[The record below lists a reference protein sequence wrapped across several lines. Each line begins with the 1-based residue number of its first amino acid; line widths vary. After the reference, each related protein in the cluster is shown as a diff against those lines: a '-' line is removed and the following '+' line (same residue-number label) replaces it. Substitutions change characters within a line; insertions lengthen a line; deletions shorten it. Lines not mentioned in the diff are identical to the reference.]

1 MRACLANAVVV
12 TLTGLVGCGSQG
24 ATGSETATVPPR
36 VAAVAARLPRAP
48 GEFAPSL
55 VTIDRRKVAHDPTDV
70 SDGNM
75 LSDVDTCATCHP
87 DAAAQWA
94 TSAHSFASFGNPIY
108 RVNVELARRD
118 LGKPASQHC
127 GGCHD
132 MPLMVDGLMTAAS
145 DVPAA
150 DLRAHS
156 GVTCRLCHGIEATA
170 KDGNGSYMWSRAPIE
185 APAMGDAASI
195 ARHKAQ
201 TSVAKLGTELCV
213 GCHRGFL
220 SADMG
225 MPVHLSGLDEPGAW
239 RNSAWTGNG
248 MARVDKVDKKTC
260 IDCHMEREPA
270 SSNEAGSKAGTI
282 ASHRFLGGHTWM
294 AAMRGDAEHLRRL
307 QAKLEGAASIDIA
320 GARVTEPGEPGEAA
334 EPGQAHWV
342 LPADGAEVIPGSRIA
357 LDVVI
362 RNLLVGHRFPGGVLD
377 IQDTWVEVEV
387 ADAQGKRLAAS
398 GLAHERDAHDQDTHV
413 LRTLVVDE
421 RGEVLEEHQMASF
434 RTQIA
439 TQTLAAREAQAI
451 RYAFDVPRTLTA
463 AQLPLTVMARLRH
476 RSRTLQ
482 MQNAVCE
489 AAKTPTGRAFLA
501 GAKGAREVVLDP
513 CRPQPITLI
522 AETRVELGRGA
533 QLGTAQCP
541 DAETE
546 RSPEDRAKPEAP
558 DERSE
563 GSAERDE
570 RGGRMKYGL
579 LARAASLGAPMAR
592 CTRPAWERMY
602 EHGMALVATV
612 SERLDEARTV
622 LEAALAA
629 APTDDKR
636 ARAMI
641 LVQLAQVASKQG
653 RASDGL
659 ALIAEARPLLSS
671 SGPAVLDAVAADAL
685 SRVWQWQA
693 AVGPARACTERAPG
707 NSGAWIA
714 LARALGSIGDNPGA
728 LAAATRGLE
737 LAPRDPDLLRSQ
749 ALALAALHRSEAD
762 AALAAYD
769 RFRSP
774 DNSAEL
780 RIHCASDS
788 SRCAREREQAHTHLL
803 HLRRSRSSR
812 ASGSG

>member
-1 MRACLANAVVV
+1 MRHVLATATVIGFV
-12 TLTGLVGCGSQG
+12 LVLGGCGSQG
-24 ATGSETATVPPR
+24 VAGSEGSPVPPR
-36 VAAVAARLPRAP
+36 AVATLAARLPRVP
-48 GEFAPSL
+48 GEHGPSL
-55 VTIDRRKVAHDPTDV
+55 VTIDRKVPHAAGDV
-70 SDGNM
+70 SDGDM
-75 LSDVDTCATCHP
+75 LSDVDSCATCHP
-87 DAAAQWA
+87 DAAAQWS
-94 TSAHSFASFGNPIY
+94 TSAHSFASFGNPLY
-108 RVNVELARRD
+108 RVNVELARHD

-156 GVTCRLCHGIEATA
+156 GVTCRLCHGIESTT
-170 KDGNGSYMWSRAPIE
+170 KDGNGSYVWSRTPID
-185 APAMGDAASI
+185 APAVDDPASI

-201 TSVAKLGTELCV
+201 TTVAQLGPELCV

-270 SSNEAGSKAGTI
+270 SSAEYGAKAGTL

-294 AAMRGDAEHLRRL
+294 ASMRGDTEHLRRL
-307 QAKLEGAASIDIA
+307 QAKLQGAASIDVA
-320 GARVTEPGEPGEAA
+320 GARVVGAGGTGGPSGG
-334 EPGQAHWV
+334 HWV

-377 IQDTWVEVEV
+377 IQDTWIELEV
-387 ADAQGKRLAAS
+387 ADARGKRLAAS
-398 GLAHERDAHDQDTHV
+398 GLTHDRDADDQDTHV

-421 RGEVLEEHQMASF
+421 RGEVLEQHEMASF

-451 RYAFDVPRTLTA
+451 RYAFDVPATLA
-463 AQLPLTVMARLRH
+463 AGDLPLTVTARLRH
-476 RSRTLQ
+476 RSRTLK
-482 MQNAVCE
+482 MQQAVCE
-489 AAKTPTGRAFLA
+489 AARTATGRAFIA
-501 GAKGAREVVLDP
+501 GARGAREVVLDP
-513 CRPQPITLI
+513 CKPQPITLI

-533 QLGTAQCP
+533 QLGTAACP
-541 DAETE
+541 DASAV
-546 RSPEDRAKPEAP
+546 SPV
-558 DERSE
+558 
-563 GSAERDE
+563 
-570 RGGRMKYGL
+570 
-579 LARAASLGAPMAR
+579 APMAR

-612 SERLDEARTV
+612 SERLEEARSV
-622 LEAALAA
+622 LDAALAA
-629 APTDDKR
+629 APAGDKR

-653 RASDGL
+653 RVEDAL
-659 ALIAEARPLLSS
+659 ALVAEARPLLPSP
-671 SGPAVLDAVAADAL
+671 GPAVLDAVAADAL
-685 SRVWQWQA
+685 SRVWRWEDA
-693 AVGPARACTERAPG
+693 IAPARACAVRAPA
-707 NSGAWIA
+707 NSGAWVA
-714 LARALGSIGDNPGA
+714 LARVLGSTGDNAGA
-728 LAAATRGLE
+728 LDAATRGLE
-737 LAPRDPDLLRSQ
+737 LVPRDPDLLRSQ
-749 ALALAALHRSEAD
+749 ATALAGLHRGEAD

-788 SRCAREREQAHTHLL
+788 SRCAREREQGHTHQL
-803 HLRRSRSSR
+803 HPTGVGAADRSHHRSVGGANPMHPRST
-812 ASGSG
+812 